1 MIRSYLAGF
10 LTFLLVDT
18 LWIQLFVKK
27 TYLKYLHDILLINN
41 NQLSARLLPAILF
54 YILFYNCLFYLSV
67 IKTNSFKE
75 ALISSVVIGFITYGT
90 YSFTNM
96 AVIKDWNWTLTLSDL
111 MWGPVLT
118 LITTAVAKKLQQL

>member
-10 LTFLLVDT
+10 LTFLIIDT

-27 TYLKYLHDILLINN
+27 TYLKYLQDILLINN

-67 IKTNSFKE
+67 KFYFRG
-75 ALISSVVIGFITYGT
+75 V
-90 YSFTNM
+90 
-96 AVIKDWNWTLTLSDL
+96 
-111 MWGPVLT
+111 
-118 LITTAVAKKLQQL
+118 

>member
-1 MIRSYLAGF
+1 MYF
-10 LTFLLVDT
+10 QLLLQCHLVA
-18 LWIQLFVKK
+18 IK
-27 TYLKYLHDILLINN
+27 TYLKYLQDILLINN

-75 ALISSVVIGFITYGT
+75 ALISSTIIGLITYGT

-111 MWGPVLT
+111 MWGPILT
-118 LITTAVAKKLQQL
+118 VITTVVAKKLQ

>member
-1 MIRSYLAGF
+1 MIRSYFAGF

-18 LWIQLFVKK
+18 LWIQFFVKE
-27 TYLKYLHDILLINN
+27 TYLKYLQDILLINN

-67 IKTNSFKE
+67 VKTNSFKE
-75 ALISSVVIGFITYGT
+75 AMISSATIGLITYGT

-96 AVIKDWNWTLTLSDL
+96 AVIKDWNWTLTLSDF

-118 LITTAVAKKLQQL
+118 LITTAVAKKLQ